1 MELGAD
7 RHHSG
12 RSRLIATVTHVCTI
26 DYVARMLDEDP
37 ELLEAI
43 VSNDDNLTYGAIIS
57 VYTSSEEAITALTD
71 RGIEELRDML
81 TAARI
86 TPETWHEFLDD
97 FVHDADLVARI
108 KAQSPGSNRP
118 VTPQNLQTQKAP
130 AFQGDS

>member
-1 MELGAD
+1 M
-7 RHHSG
+7 
-12 RSRLIATVTHVCTI
+12 ATVTHVCTI
-26 DYVARMLDEDP
+26 DYVAKILGEDR

-43 VSNDDNLTYGAIIS
+43 VSNDDNLTYGDIIS

-86 TPETWHEFLDD
+86 TPETWHELLDD

-108 KAQSPGSNRP
+108 KAQSPR
-118 VTPQNLQTQKAP
+118 
-130 AFQGDS
+130 